1 MTEPQTIYV
10 ELLDEGVTVYR
21 PVEAT
26 PDRDGT
32 FRLPATAP
40 ADERC
45 FVAQPS
51 PGRVCGNVPRL
62 AEDDSGMR
70 GELLLDR

>member
-10 ELLDEGVTVYR
+10 ELLDEDVTVYR

-40 ADERC
+40 ADERWRFEPGSRVVC
-45 FVAQPS
+45 ERQDIGSEEPQLVAARPAS
-51 PGRVCGNVPRL
+51 
-62 AEDDSGMR
+62 
-70 GELLLDR
+70 